1 MQKIG
6 REINGE
12 KQPNQLSYSIRLK
25 KRFNLN
31 LHLDMVAFQYIVT
44 FEMSFSILKLLTKS
58 SVWLYQNITF

>member
-12 KQPNQLSYSIRLK
+12 KQPNRISYSIRLK
-25 KRFNLN
+25 KRFNLK
-31 LHLDMVAFQYIVT
+31 LHLDMAAFQYIVT
-44 FEMSFSILKLLTKS
+44 FEMSFSVLKLLTKS